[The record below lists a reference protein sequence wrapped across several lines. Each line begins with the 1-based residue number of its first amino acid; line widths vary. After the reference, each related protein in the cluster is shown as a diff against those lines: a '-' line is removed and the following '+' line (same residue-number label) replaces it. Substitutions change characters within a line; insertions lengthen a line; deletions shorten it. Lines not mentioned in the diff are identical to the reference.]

1 MRIMIAKSAF
11 SWVHFG
17 FVTLFFGAG
26 LSPASDDGG
35 GGSLS
40 SLTTTTGKVYHDVR
54 VVKADPNGLL
64 FRHRGGSAKI
74 PFSQLDS
81 SIQAHYHYN
90 EIAAEEFENVR
101 RGEAVHSRNER
112 AVSDVPAPGVSA
124 VSGVVHTRG
133 CVSPLPKIS
142 SEECQDQQA
151 KASQRGTGLWLPPH
165 PLVYAAYPWRQL
177 AERDFLIA
185 TGILPAPAGVRPLL
199 LRRW

>member
-17 FVTLFFGAG
+17 FVTLFCGAG

-35 GGSLS
+35 GGSFS

-64 FRHRGGSAKI
+64 FRHRSGSAKI
-74 PFSQLDS
+74 PFSQLDP
-81 SIQAHYHYN
+81 SIQTHYHYN

-101 RGEAVHSRNER
+101 RGEAIHSRNER
-112 AVSDVPAPGVSA
+112 AVSTVPTSGVSA
-124 VSGVVHTRG
+124 LSGVVHTRVT
-133 CVSPLPKIS
+133 VSLPSQYYS
-142 SEECQDQQA
+142 SGFHDPGWSPYCA
-151 KASQRGTGLWLPPH
+151 GTGLWWPPH

-177 AERDFLIA
+177 AERDFLIT